1 MPESNFQ
8 LRVHKRFWGYSLPS
22 AESNFRLRSHE
33 GFLDQMRK
41 SLQLLYSH
49 FTTPSAENKIHE
61 FVRRGPS
68 HDAERNF
75 QLRVTR
81 SDPNL
86 YIMQRSAQQTVIE
99 KIRQTL
105 MEKIRESQMEKIRN
119 CTQSEKI
126 RDSLMD
132 YVLRVRRSSELT
144 QKCKESKIKLQN

>member
-1 MPESNFQ
+1 M
-8 LRVHKRFWGYSLPS
+8 
-22 AESNFRLRSHE
+22 
-33 GFLDQMRK
+33 
-41 SLQLLYSH
+41 
-49 FTTPSAENKIHE
+49 
-61 FVRRGPS
+61 RRGPS

-99 KIRQTL
+99 KIRETL
-105 MEKIRESQMEKIRN
+105 MEKIRESQM
-119 CTQSEKI
+119 EKI

-144 QKCKESKIKLQN
+144 QKCKETKKKLRN

>member
-1 MPESNFQ
+1 M
-8 LRVHKRFWGYSLPS
+8 
-22 AESNFRLRSHE
+22 
-33 GFLDQMRK
+33 
-41 SLQLLYSH
+41 
-49 FTTPSAENKIHE
+49 
-61 FVRRGPS
+61 RRGPS

-86 YIMQRSAQQTVIE
+86 FIMQRSAQQTVIE

-132 YVLRVRRSSELT
+132 YVLRV
-144 QKCKESKIKLQN
+144 